1 MYFEGTGKRVN
12 LSYIQIKKEIETRL
26 PTINILNSV
35 PVNKTKV
42 SLCTECNETGEVL
55 DKLENMNSPPQLSLK
70 LRP

>member
-12 LSYIQIKKEIETRL
+12 LSYIQIKEEIETRL

-42 SLCTECNETGEVL
+42 SLCTEYNETGEVL
-55 DKLENMNSPPQLSLK
+55 DKLENMNNPPQLSLK